1 MEIQVPRENN
11 EHFLFGVII
20 VGEGSP
26 TFSKISESADASE
39 PFLDKDEFD
48 SKDTQ
53 KSHERN
59 FAFSLFIIYLF
70 WFSCAQILLWLF
82 LTRGYLMCSRAPLSC
97 AACLVAARKKKR
109 KKKN

>member
-1 MEIQVPRENN
+1 MPRENN

-20 VGEGSP
+20 YGEGSP

-53 KSHERN
+53 KSHERILL
-59 FAFSLFIIYLF
+59 FHYLLFIYFCFLVHAF
-70 WFSCAQILLWLF
+70 FLWLF
-82 LTRGYLMCSRAPLSC
+82 LTHGYLMCLRAPC
-97 AACLVAARKKKR
+97 RVRRVASQQ
-109 KKKN
+109 KNK